1 MCVGDALWGC
11 LEQRL
16 DRVRES
22 SRCLLKESTLGS
34 TKPQRGCTQDG
45 QQAQVSQADI
55 SLVYLHIRG

>member
-22 SRCLLKESTLGS
+22 SRCLLKVQYWAVQNLREAAP
-34 TKPQRGCTQDG
+34 KMDNRHKFPRQ
-45 QQAQVSQADI
+45 I
-55 SLVYLHIRG
+55 